1 MKDLTQGKEGT
12 LILMF
17 ALPMLIGNVFQQ
29 FYNMVDS
36 WVVGQFVGT
45 DALAAV
51 GASFPLVFLM
61 VALVMGLAMGSNVLI
76 AQYYGAKNM
85 EKVRASIETTYLVL
99 FSSGIVLTIV
109 GLLSAEFILR
119 LLRVPESILPLS
131 LEYLRI
137 IYAGMILM
145 FGYNGV
151 SAILRGLG
159 DSKTPLVML
168 MVATVL
174 NVVLDLVFVR
184 VFHWGVPGVAWATVI
199 AQGVSF
205 FGSVIFLNRTHEV
218 LRTNFLKLHFHKDIF
233 IASLRIGLP
242 AGVQQ
247 TMVSLGI
254 MFMSAVVNGFGTTVI
269 AGFVAAGRIDSFI
282 AMPAMNLSM
291 ALSTFTGQNMGAQKP
306 DRVRKGYKAA
316 LQIGLAITVVLV
328 LVLLLFGRALV
339 GIFTSDQAVIDVG
352 AQYLAVIA
360 PFYFIFNIMFITNG
374 LIRGAGEAIVP
385 MISTLLAMWIIR
397 IPSAVLFSG
406 IWGVVG
412 IWWAM
417 PTGWVVG
424 MLIAVGYY
432 KTGRWTTKAVTGRRA
447 PAVEE
452 PEAL

>member
-1 MKDLTQGKEGT
+1 MKDLTQGKEST

-85 EKVRASIETTYLVL
+85 AKVKAAIDTTYIVL
-99 FSSGIVLTIV
+99 FSSSIVLTIV

-137 IYAGMILM
+137 IYAGLILM

-168 MVATVL
+168 MVSTVL
-174 NVVLDLVFVR
+174 NVVLDLIFVR
-184 VFHWGVPGVAWATVI
+184 VFRWGVPGVAWATVI
-199 AQGVSF
+199 SQGVSF
-205 FGSVIFLNRTHEV
+205 FGSVIYLNRTHEL
-218 LRTNFLKLHFHKDIF
+218 LRTDFRKLHFDKDIF
-233 IASLRIGLP
+233 LASLKIGLP
-242 AGVQQ
+242 AGIQQ
-247 TMVSLGI
+247 TLVSLGI

-282 AMPAMNLSM
+282 AMPAMNISM

-306 DRVRKGYKAA
+306 DRVRNGYKAA

-339 GIFTSDQAVIDVG
+339 AIFTTDQAVIEVG
-352 AQYLAVIA
+352 AQYLAVIG

-406 IWGVVG
+406 LWGVVG

-424 MLIAVGYY
+424 MFIAVGYY
-432 KTGRWTTKAVTGRRA
+432 KSGRWTTKAVTSRGA
-447 PAVEE
+447 AAGK
-452 PEAL
+452 PEIL